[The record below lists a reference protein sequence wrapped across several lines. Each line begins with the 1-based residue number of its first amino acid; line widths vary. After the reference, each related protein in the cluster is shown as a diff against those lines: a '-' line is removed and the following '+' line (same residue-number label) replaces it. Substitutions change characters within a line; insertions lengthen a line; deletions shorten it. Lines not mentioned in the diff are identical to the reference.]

1 MANIV
6 KYIMLP
12 LKTMYELISSA
23 NAKLHHRIVSCD
35 LPLVKG
41 TNLFKNMEQEDFKDM
56 VKSAVTVEFKNG
68 DTIVH
73 EGDVGD
79 ELYIIKSGTARV
91 FINDMNA
98 LKIPLKQ
105 LGKGD
110 YFGEQ
115 AILGKTNQMRN
126 STVEATSKLFLI
138 KINGKFFSQSINTDQ
153 QLKSRLE
160 MEKFK
165 QELHIMS
172 HSSGIHNSR
181 IEAILAQIKHPVI
194 LEFRNSEYIFKV
206 GDKPDNV
213 YMILQGKV
221 KLLVP
226 DKNNGSFAKLLLN
239 RGQLF
244 GELGVIKETP
254 RRATA
259 IAQSNLKLL
268 SIDGSYFKSSVSVT
282 ADFITMLSTLQQIY
296 QLPMRGTVEQY
307 VGNLPDLGSAI
318 INIYKLDDG
327 RTIHSS
333 KVLKED
339 IFTMAIVDAHCELR
353 FNYSD
358 GDNQL
363 EIETADQRLIGIKAY
378 GHWDTLPGMCR
389 ILLDNEALSEDD
401 LTLFQTTGKLRQE

>member
-6 KYIMLP
+6 QYIMNP
-12 LKTMYELISSA
+12 LKTMYELIVSA
-23 NAKLHHRIVSCD
+23 NARLHHRTASCD
-35 LPLVKG
+35 IPLIRG
-41 TNLFKNMEQEDFKDM
+41 TNLFKNMRSTDFADM
-56 VKSAVTVEFKNG
+56 VKSAVIVEYAIG
-68 DTIVH
+68 DIILQ

-91 FINDMNA
+91 YINDMNA

-105 LGKGD
+105 LVKGD

-126 STVEATSKLFLI
+126 STVEATSKLSLI
-138 KINGKFFSQSINTDQ
+138 KINGKYFSQSINTDQ
-153 QLKSRLE
+153 QLKARLE
-160 MEKFK
+160 MEKYK

-172 HSSGIHNSR
+172 QSTGVHNSK
-181 IEAILAQIKHPVI
+181 IESILEKIERPTI
-194 LEFRNSEYIFKV
+194 LEFRNSEYIFKA
-206 GDKPDNV
+206 GDKSDNV

-244 GELGVIKETP
+244 GELGVIKDAP

-268 SIDGSYFKSSVSVT
+268 SIDGSYFKTDVSVT
-282 ADFITMLSTLQQIY
+282 ADFITMVSTLQQIY

-307 VGNLPDLGSAI
+307 IGNLPELGSAI

-333 KVLKED
+333 KVMKED
-339 IFTMAIVDAHCELR
+339 IFTMAIVDSPCEDR
-353 FNYSD
+353 FQYSD
-358 GDNQL
+358 GDNHL
-363 EIETADQRLIGIKAY
+363 EIETTGKRLVGIKAY

-389 ILLDNEALSEDD
+389 ILLDNEALTESD
-401 LTLFQTTGKLRQE
+401 LVLFQTTGKLKQD